1 MIEPDEQT
9 LIDLVRRGDRTA
21 MRLMYSKY
29 IGHLTAVCSRY
40 VSDDEDV
47 KDVLQ
52 DSFIKIFDSLS
63 DFVYRGDGSLKA
75 WVTRIVINE
84 SLRLIRS
91 RSLVAFVMLE
101 NDVPAVDET
110 EQLPDIETV
119 PPEVIHSL
127 IRNLPDG
134 YRTVFNLYVV
144 EGRSHREISKMLGI
158 SENTSASQLHRAKN
172 ALAEAINQYK
182 TNSKYGRHG
191 QMVAIDPR

>member
-91 RSLVAFVMLE
+91 RSLVAFVML
-101 NDVPAVDET
+101 
-110 EQLPDIETV
+110 
-119 PPEVIHSL
+119 
-127 IRNLPDG
+127 
-134 YRTVFNLYVV
+134 
-144 EGRSHREISKMLGI
+144 
-158 SENTSASQLHRAKN
+158 
-172 ALAEAINQYK
+172 
-182 TNSKYGRHG
+182 
-191 QMVAIDPR
+191 